1 MRLGILG
8 LPQSGKS
15 TLFEILVAGAPA
27 RAPGARKDQV
37 GVVRVPDAR
46 VDRLSAMYSP
56 KKTTYATLEVVDS
69 QAMGQ
74 GSTAGKSG
82 DLFASVR
89 NADALVLVVR
99 VFDDPSVPHPKTTI
113 DPARDL
119 ADLKAEIVLNDL
131 AIVETR
137 LERIGKQKRLAV
149 KGAGPDARGGR
160 ARRAARRRSTRSR
173 RCASSSSRRT
183 RRSFS
188 TASSSCRAC
197 RCSSSTTPARAR
209 RSPRPTPDAPGT
221 ASVVLPCADEREV
234 AQLPADEQAQ
244 FREAYGIPDDG
255 LVLLVRS
262 AYRLLGLISFLT
274 AGEDEVRAWTI
285 VDGDSAVEAAGA
297 IHSDLAQGFVRAQ
310 VIAYDQFLEAGQRG
324 EGAREGLA
332 AHRGPRVPGRRRRHP
347 AHPAQQVGARAA
359 PRRIVLDRRPQ
370 GSNLVARGKEVVQC
384 TVRIMAVP
392 RIAEVAAASR
402 GSIASRADS

>member
-15 TLFEILVAGAPA
+15 TLFEILVASAPA

-37 GVVRVPDAR
+37 GVVRVPDER
-46 VDRLSAMYSP
+46 VDRLSSMYSP
-56 KKTTYATLEVVDS
+56 RKTTYATLEVVDS

-74 GSTAGKSG
+74 GTGGGKG
-82 DLFASVR
+82 QDLFAAVR

-99 VFDDPSVPHPKTTI
+99 VFDDPAVPHPKVTL

-119 ADLKAEIVLNDL
+119 RDLEAEIVLNDL

-137 LERIGKQKRLAV
+137 LERIGKQKRLAI
-149 KGAGPDARGGR
+149 KGQDLSREEAVLTRCKQALDAEQALRELEFSKDEDRLLRGFQLL
-160 ARRAARRRSTRSR
+160 SR
-173 RCASSSSRRT
+173 LPLLVVYNTGSGQA
-183 RRSFS
+183 FK
-188 TASSSCRAC
+188 A
-197 RCSSSTTPARAR
+197 PA
-209 RSPRPTPDAPGT
+209 PDAPGT

-234 AQLPADEQAQ
+234 AQLPPGEQAQ
-244 FREAYGIPDDG
+244 FREAYGISEDG

-285 VDGDSAVEAAGA
+285 VDGDNAVEAAGA

-310 VIAYDQFLEAGQRG
+310 VIAYRQFLEAGS
-324 EGAREGLA
+324 ESKAREKGWQ
-332 AHRGPRVPGRRRRHP
+332 RTEGRDYRVSDGDILHIL
-347 AHPAQQVGARAA
+347 H
-359 PRRIVLDRRPQ
+359 
-370 GSNLVARGKEVVQC
+370 NK
-384 TVRIMAVP
+384 
-392 RIAEVAAASR
+392 
-402 GSIASRADS
+402 

>member
-8 LPQSGKS
+8 LPQGGKS

-46 VDRLSAMYSP
+46 VDRLSSMYSP

-74 GSTAGKSG
+74 GSAAGKAG

-131 AIVETR
+131 AIVENR

-149 KGAGPDARGGR
+149 KGQDLGREEAVLERCKIALDQEQALREIEFDKDEVKALSGFQLLSRLPLLVVYNTGSGQAFTAPAPDA
-160 ARRAARRRSTRSR
+160 T
-173 RCASSSSRRT
+173 
-183 RRSFS
+183 
-188 TASSSCRAC
+188 
-197 RCSSSTTPARAR
+197 
-209 RSPRPTPDAPGT
+209 GT
-221 ASVVLPCADEREV
+221 VSVVLPCADEREV

-310 VIAYDQFLEAGQRG
+310 VIAYDQFLAAGTEAK
-324 EGAREGLA
+324 AREKGWQ
-332 AHRGPRVPGRRRRHP
+332 RTEGREYRVVDGDILHIL
-347 AHPAQQVGARAA
+347 H
-359 PRRIVLDRRPQ
+359 
-370 GSNLVARGKEVVQC
+370 NK
-384 TVRIMAVP
+384 
-392 RIAEVAAASR
+392 
-402 GSIASRADS
+402 

>member
-8 LPQSGKS
+8 LPQGGKS

-74 GSTAGKSG
+74 GSAAGKSG

-99 VFDDPSVPHPKTTI
+99 GFDDPAVPHPRTTI

-149 KGAGPDARGGR
+149 KGQDLSREEAVLARCKEALDREQALREIEFDKDDVKALSGFQLLSRLPLLVVYNTGSGQAFTAPAPRRARHRERRAAVRRRARGGAASRRR
-160 ARRAARRRSTRSR
+160 ARAVPRGLRNLGRR
-173 RCASSSSRRT
+173 
-183 RRSFS
+183 
-188 TASSSCRAC
+188 
-197 RCSSSTTPARAR
+197 
-209 RSPRPTPDAPGT
+209 PR
-221 ASVVLPCADEREV
+221 
-234 AQLPADEQAQ
+234 
-244 FREAYGIPDDG
+244 
-255 LVLLVRS
+255 
-262 AYRLLGLISFLT
+262 
-274 AGEDEVRAWTI
+274 
-285 VDGDSAVEAAGA
+285 AAGA
-297 IHSDLAQGFVRAQ
+297 LGVPP
-310 VIAYDQFLEAGQRG
+310 AGSH
-324 EGAREGLA
+324 LVP
-332 AHRGPRVPGRRRRHP
+332 HRG
-347 AHPAQQVGARAA
+347 
-359 PRRIVLDRRPQ
+359 
-370 GSNLVARGKEVVQC
+370 
-384 TVRIMAVP
+384 
-392 RIAEVAAASR
+392 
-402 GSIASRADS
+402 

>member
-8 LPQSGKS
+8 LPQAGKS
-15 TLFEILVAGAPA
+15 TLFEILVAAAPA
-27 RAPGARKDQV
+27 RTPGARKDQV
-37 GVVRVPDAR
+37 GVVRVPDGR
-46 VDRLSAMYSP
+46 VDRLSSMYAP

-74 GSTAGKSG
+74 GGGAKGT
-82 DLFASVR
+82 DLFAGVR

-99 VFDDPSVPHPKTTI
+99 VFDDPAVPHPRVTI

-131 AIVETR
+131 GLVETR

-149 KGAGPDARGGR
+149 KGQDLSREEAVLERCKQALDREQALRELDFTKDEERILRGFQLL
-160 ARRAARRRSTRSR
+160 SR
-173 RCASSSSRRT
+173 LPLLVVYNTGSGQA
-183 RRSFS
+183 FS
-188 TASSSCRAC
+188 APS
-197 RCSSSTTPARAR
+197 
-209 RSPRPTPDAPGT
+209 PDAPGT

-234 AQLPADEQAQ
+234 AQLPAGEQAQ
-244 FREAYGIPDDG
+244 FREAYGISEDG

-285 VDGDSAVEAAGA
+285 VDGDSAVDAAGA

-310 VIAYDQFLEAGQRG
+310 VIAYGQFLEAGS
-324 EGAREGLA
+324 EAKAREKGWQ
-332 AHRGPRVPGRRRRHP
+332 RTEGRDYRV
-347 AHPAQQVGARAA
+347 
-359 PRRIVLDRRPQ
+359 
-370 GSNLVARGKEVVQC
+370 
-384 TVRIMAVP
+384 
-392 RIAEVAAASR
+392 
-402 GSIASRADS
+402 ADGDILHILHNK

>member
-15 TLFEILVAGAPA
+15 TLFEILVASAPA
-27 RAPGARKDQV
+27 RAAGARKDQV
-37 GVVRVPDAR
+37 GVVRVPDER
-46 VDRLSAMYSP
+46 VDRLSAMYAP

-74 GSTAGKSG
+74 GGGAKGG

-99 VFDDPSVPHPKTTI
+99 VFDDPAVPHPNVTI

-137 LERIGKQKRLAV
+137 LERITKQKRLAI
-149 KGAGPDARGGR
+149 KGQDLGR
-160 ARRAARRRSTRSR
+160 EEAVLGRCKAALDQEQALRELEFDKDEQKLLNGFQLLSR
-173 RCASSSSRRT
+173 LPLLVVYNTGSGQA
-183 RRSFS
+183 F
-188 TASSSCRAC
+188 AA
-197 RCSSSTTPARAR
+197 PA
-209 RSPRPTPDAPGT
+209 PDAPGT

-234 AQLPADEQAQ
+234 AQLPAEQRAE
-244 FREAYGIPDDG
+244 FREAYGISEDG

-285 VDGDSAVEAAGA
+285 VAGDSAVEAAGA

-310 VIAYDQFLEAGQRG
+310 VIGYDQFLEAGS
-324 EGAREGLA
+324 ESKAREKGWQ
-332 AHRGPRVPGRRRRHP
+332 RTE
-347 AHPAQQVGARAA
+347 
-359 PRRIVLDRRPQ
+359 
-370 GSNLVARGKEVVQC
+370 GKEY
-384 TVRIMAVP
+384 R
-392 RIAEVAAASR
+392 VAD
-402 GSIASRADS
+402 GDILHILHNK

>member
-1 MRLGILG
+1 VRLGILG

-27 RAPGARKDQV
+27 RTPGAKKDQV
-37 GVVRVPDAR
+37 GVVRVPDER
-46 VDRLSAMYSP
+46 VDRLSAMYRP
-56 KKTTYATLEVVDS
+56 RKTTYATLEVVDS

-74 GSTAGKSG
+74 GSGGKGG

-89 NADALVLVVR
+89 GADALVLVVR
-99 VFDDPSVPHPKTTI
+99 VFDDPAVPHPKVTI

-119 ADLKAEIVLNDL
+119 ADLGAEIVLNDL

-149 KGAGPDARGGR
+149 KGQDLSREEAVLLRCKEALDREQALRELDFTKDEQKLLNGFQLLSRLPLLVVFNAGSGQAFRAPAPDAK
-160 ARRAARRRSTRSR
+160 
-173 RCASSSSRRT
+173 
-183 RRSFS
+183 
-188 TASSSCRAC
+188 
-197 RCSSSTTPARAR
+197 
-209 RSPRPTPDAPGT
+209 GT

-234 AQLPADEQAQ
+234 AQLPSGEQAQ
-244 FREAYGIPDDG
+244 FREAYGIPEDG

-285 VDGDSAVEAAGA
+285 IDGDHAVDAAGA

-310 VIAYDQFLEAGQRG
+310 VIAYDRFLEAGS
-324 EGAREGLA
+324 EAKAREKGWQ
-332 AHRGPRVPGRRRRHP
+332 RTEGREYRV
-347 AHPAQQVGARAA
+347 
-359 PRRIVLDRRPQ
+359 
-370 GSNLVARGKEVVQC
+370 
-384 TVRIMAVP
+384 
-392 RIAEVAAASR
+392 
-402 GSIASRADS
+402 ADGDILHILHNK